1 MENIIVKET
10 ANREKALTS
19 YVEVIESKKKRGK
32 TSNGISFIKKLGTII
47 LF

>member
-10 ANREKALTS
+10 ANREKALQS
-19 YVEVIESKKKRGK
+19 YEEVVNTTKRRGK
-32 TSNGISFIKKLGTII
+32 TSNGVSFIKRLGTII